1 MECCIEGSGVHMVVG
16 TGGAPEGVLAAAA
29 LKCVGGDMQARLKPE
44 TEEEI
49 RRCHE
54 MGIIDVNPSTYI
66 G

>member
-1 MECCIEGSGVHMVVG
+1 MAMLIQLWNVVSKVLGKYMVVG

-49 RRCHE
+49 VVV
-54 MGIIDVNPSTYI
+54 MKWVLSM
-66 G
+66 